1 MSTFVFEPFA
11 LDAVRRRLTKS
22 GEPVAISERQL
33 HVLLQLVTQAGHI
46 LAKDDL
52 IAAA

>member
-33 HVLLQLVTQAGHI
+33 HVLLQLVTKPDRSWPKTI
-46 LAKDDL
+46 
-52 IAAA
+52 